1 MKKKV
6 IILDNDPE
14 AISTAINKNEIKF
27 NDTYELDITNFEN
40 IENIFRSNKIDSVI
54 NLAYGIGTICENNP
68 LLASKINIVGTTSI
82 FEMIIKYKIRRLVFA
97 SSETVYG
104 AYQSFFGKKAIK
116 EDVDKMNDN
125 TILIGILNPYE
136 NKNNFSDLIHNKI
149 TACCMELIPRI
160 SRAQS
165 MDVLSSQANLS
176 GYRSVIATISEDK
189 GVELIKIY
197 RTAVTSDTFIKYLEL
212 LSKRNDK
219 QPLAL
224 FQDQLKVHKSKKVK
238 PFYTALNI
246 VPIYNVGYSPEF
258 NPIESVFSQVK
269 RVFCRERLNKLVN
282 N

>member
-1 MKKKV
+1 M
-6 IILDNDPE
+6 IYLDETNFTKLAFQNKDW
-14 AISTAINKNEIKF
+14 SRKNE
-27 NDTYELDITNFEN
+27 NQHVDQRDIYT
-40 IENIFRSNKIDSVI
+40 
-54 NLAYGIGTICENNP
+54 
-68 LLASKINIVGTTSI
+68 
-82 FEMIIKYKIRRLVFA
+82 
-97 SSETVYG
+97 
-104 AYQSFFGKKAIK
+104 
-116 EDVDKMNDN
+116 
-125 TILIGILNPYE
+125 
-136 NKNNFSDLIHNKI
+136 
-149 TACCMELIPRI
+149 
-160 SRAQS
+160 
-165 MDVLSSQANLS
+165 

-212 LSKRNDK
+212 LSKRNYK

>member
-1 MKKKV
+1 MY
-6 IILDNDPE
+6 LDE
-14 AISTAINKNEIKF
+14 
-27 NDTYELDITNFEN
+27 TNFTKLAFQNKDWSCRGEN
-40 IENIFRSNKIDSVI
+40 
-54 NLAYGIGTICENNP
+54 
-68 LLASKINIVGTTSI
+68 
-82 FEMIIKYKIRRLVFA
+82 
-97 SSETVYG
+97 
-104 AYQSFFGKKAIK
+104 QH
-116 EDVDKMNDN
+116 VDQRDIY
-125 TILIGILNPYE
+125 T
-136 NKNNFSDLIHNKI
+136 
-149 TACCMELIPRI
+149 
-160 SRAQS
+160 
-165 MDVLSSQANLS
+165 

-224 FQDQLKVHKSKKVK
+224 FQDQLKVHKSNKVK
-238 PFYTALNI
+238 PYYTALNI